1 MNRVV
6 KEFFTVSQFHQIAQV
21 HNTDAVT
28 DVLDHGKVMRNEQVG
43 RAGLLLDI
51 LHQVND
57 LCLNGNVQRRDRL
70 ITYDEFRF
78 YSKCTGDTDTLLLSA
93 GELMRIT
100 VCMLCI

>member
-28 DVLDHGKVMRNEQVG
+28 DVLDHGKVMCDKEVSQTSLFLKFFQKV
-43 RAGLLLDI
+43 DY
-51 LHQVND
+51 

-70 ITYDEFRF
+70 ITYDEIRV
-78 YSKCTGDTDTLLLSA
+78 YSQCTGNTDTLSLSA
-93 GELMRIT
+93 
-100 VCMLCI
+100 